1 MANRWDNIEAAARAI
16 CMREVPTYPGVE
28 ASELPALA
36 DRFWRPVAAEL
47 AAGLRDENGRL
58 IPHSIAAGIAAW
70 ETWLDDERQA
80 HTAT

>member
-16 CMREVPTYPGVE
+16 CMREVPTYPGVQANE
-28 ASELPALA
+28 VPALV

-58 IPHSIAAGIAAW
+58 IPHSIADGIAAW

-80 HTAT
+80 HIAT